1 MSLRNSVDNK
11 ITTKTDK
18 NLMSTTTKNLTSG
31 MEKYF
36 LVYFTADN
44 TTVVLS
50 KDDLLDYKGHGLVG
64 DTVKVKYD
72 NEIFSGKILFA
83 ADDEKSVE
91 SYTMQP
97 TSPSRKRERISSTP
111 PKSAASPNPF
121 TDKQIS
127 FLQSNIIDKLNA
139 CPILHTLEQNVKA
152 LNDEMKHCFQ
162 DMNQIKEATGNM
174 ARSMKNLASLL
185 FRMANRNQKE
195 FHEQETQTDE
205 PFPSIRLITDYSS
218 GFRQDNYDFNDDDDC
233 YDLQTFNTQIKHN
246 AKIEYDN
253 NRDTA
258 SPRPTLP
265 VENTIT
271 IDSNHAL
278 STQVAG
284 TLLDNCIQSNADNIN
299 SHVTVIAQ
307 PTTKPIKMSSGN
319 QIVLTDPTNM
329 GRQYTIDKQK
339 YSIVKRK
346 TDQTLNSDCNSTRH
360 LLHHLINSLYS
371 FHELEKG
378 SIDGKISHTVSL
390 SVSRMTTI
398 DNHMLKLYGSHYETY
413 RKSKLCAA
421 KQRESF
427 RAQKSYLSKDKTT
440 ALAIT

>member
-1 MSLRNSVDNK
+1 MV
-11 ITTKTDK
+11 
-18 NLMSTTTKNLTSG
+18 
-31 MEKYF
+31 
-36 LVYFTADN
+36 
-44 TTVVLS
+44 
-50 KDDLLDYKGHGLVG
+50 
-64 DTVKVKYD
+64 
-72 NEIFSGKILFA
+72 
-83 ADDEKSVE
+83 
-91 SYTMQP
+91 
-97 TSPSRKRERISSTP
+97 
-111 PKSAASPNPF
+111 
-121 TDKQIS
+121 
-127 FLQSNIIDKLNA
+127 
-139 CPILHTLEQNVKA
+139 
-152 LNDEMKHCFQ
+152 
-162 DMNQIKEATGNM
+162 
-174 ARSMKNLASLL
+174 
-185 FRMANRNQKE
+185 NRNQKE

-205 PFPSIRLITDYSS
+205 AFPSTRLITDYTS

-233 YDLQTFNTQIKHN
+233 YDLQAFNTQIKQH

-284 TLLDNCIQSNADNIN
+284 TLLDNCIQISLKKGI
-299 SHVTVIAQ
+299 V
-307 PTTKPIKMSSGN
+307 PIRRQIGHFKEYTSKNFKGGRGGVRN

-371 FHELEKG
+371 FHELEKS
-378 SIDGKISHTVSL
+378 SIDGKISHTISL

-413 RKSKLCAA
+413 RKLKLCGA
-421 KQRESF
+421 KQQESF

-440 ALAIT
+440 ALAIN